1 MTTLAPQKLIIGG
14 EHRDA
19 LSGETF
25 DTINPATT
33 EVLTTV
39 ARAGDADV
47 DLAVQSARAAF
58 EGSWAKL
65 TAAERGRLVWKL
77 GDLVSTHADDLAQRE
92 TLDVGKPITESRK
105 IEVPLIA
112 ELLQYYAGWATKIT
126 GQTLPPR
133 GSLLTYTL
141 REPVG
146 VVGAI
151 VPWNFPLLLAAWK
164 VAPALA
170 AGCTVVL
177 KPAPESP
184 LTALRFAE
192 LVLEAGIPPGV
203 VNVVPGGAETGLAL
217 VRHPGIDKIAFTG
230 STATGQAI
238 QREAAGT
245 MKRLSLELGGKSPN
259 ILFADTDAEVAT
271 RGAMNGIFY
280 NKGEVCAAGS
290 RLFVEAPLYDEVV
303 ERLATKAQALTQGDP
318 QNPKTRLGPQASE
331 AQMRRVLRY
340 CEIGKGEGAR
350 VVTGGER
357 NTAAGP
363 GYYVKPTVFADVRN
377 DMTIAREEIFGPVVS
392 VLRFQDADE
401 AVRLANDN
409 AYGLA
414 AGVWT
419 RDIGRAHSIAR
430 RLRAGTVWINTYNL
444 YDPAAPF
451 GGYKMSGY
459 GRELGEAA
467 IDAYTE
473 LKSVFVGG

>member
-1 MTTLAPQKLIIGG
+1 
-14 EHRDA
+14 
-19 LSGETF
+19 
-25 DTINPATT
+25 
-33 EVLTTV
+33 
-39 ARAGDADV
+39 
-47 DLAVQSARAAF
+47 
-58 EGSWAKL
+58 
-65 TAAERGRLVWKL
+65 
-77 GDLVSTHADDLAQRE
+77 
-92 TLDVGKPITESRK
+92 
-105 IEVPLIA
+105 
-112 ELLQYYAGWATKIT
+112 
-126 GQTLPPR
+126 
-133 GSLLTYTL
+133 
-141 REPVG
+141 
-146 VVGAI
+146 
-151 VPWNFPLLLAAWK
+151 
-164 VAPALA
+164 
-170 AGCTVVL
+170 
-177 KPAPESP
+177 
-184 LTALRFAE
+184 
-192 LVLEAGIPPGV
+192 
-203 VNVVPGGAETGLAL
+203 
-217 VRHPGIDKIAFTG
+217 
-230 STATGQAI
+230 
-238 QREAAGT
+238 

-259 ILFADTDAEVAT
+259 ILFADTDAEIAT

-290 RLFVEAPLYDEVV
+290 RVFVEAPLYDEVV

-357 NTAAGP
+357 NTSAGP

-392 VLRFQDADE
+392 VLRFGDADE

-414 AGVWT
+414 AGIWT

>member
-1 MTTLAPQKLIIGG
+1 MMTLAPQKLIIGG

-133 GSLLTYTL
+133 GALLTYTL

-230 STATGQAI
+230 STPTGQAI

-290 RLFVEAPLYDEVV
+290 RVFVEAPLYDEVV

-357 NTAAGP
+357 NTSAGP

-392 VLRFQDADE
+392 VLRFSDADE

-414 AGVWT
+414 AGIWT

-473 LKSVFVGG
+473 LKSVFIGG